1 MGRIKDLAIQI
12 EENDNEYYM
21 AHMLEITLEEFLKLA
36 YVIKGGRIDFMR
48 TLVFDIAK
56 SPKEILSKIKN
67 LENGNTVTFDMCRF
81 QKF

>member
-48 TLVFDIAK
+48 TLVFDITK